1 MELSMTESIL
11 DMSQGHWMEF
21 MLIQLCAMATFI
33 AIMVLNQLI
42 NFAQKDFFSMAR
54 RVICH
59 IECNVKLN
67 AITVRS
73 TVVLKLGT

>member
-1 MELSMTESIL
+1 MES
-11 DMSQGHWMEF
+11 
-21 MLIQLCAMATFI
+21 MLIQICAMATFI
-33 AIMVLNQLI
+33 AIMVLNQPI

-67 AITVRS
+67 ANTVRS
-73 TVVLKLGT
+73 A